1 MPTYQEAGVDI
12 TKADKLVEH
21 LGLSG
26 FGAVIDLEPKENT
39 VVLSCDGVGT
49 KILVAE
55 AQQDFTTIGIDCVA
69 MVVNDLLCQGARPHS
84 FLDYYATGRIS
95 LKKSKDIM
103 DGILKGCSIAG
114 CKLVG
119 GETAEMPGMYRG
131 HMFDLAGFGMGIMEK
146 MIPSFT
152 QGGETIIGIPSS
164 GPHSNGFSL
173 LRKTLPILDI
183 PLTPTRIYTK
193 EILDNLEHINAAA
206 HITGGGIHGNLTRI
220 LHGRKYELDFNLQG
234 WWADLKGR
242 FYNMERF
249 EFESTFNCGWG
260 MMFLTNDP
268 DKIDIPDAQVLG
280 KVL

>member
-12 TKADKLVEH
+12 TKADKLIEH

-103 DGILKGCSIAG
+103 DGSLKGCSIAG

-119 GETAEMPGMYRG
+119 GNNRRNE
-131 HMFDLAGFGMGIMEK
+131 
-146 MIPSFT
+146 
-152 QGGETIIGIPSS
+152 
-164 GPHSNGFSL
+164 
-173 LRKTLPILDI
+173 
-183 PLTPTRIYTK
+183 
-193 EILDNLEHINAAA
+193 
-206 HITGGGIHGNLTRI
+206 
-220 LHGRKYELDFNLQG
+220 
-234 WWADLKGR
+234 
-242 FYNMERF
+242 
-249 EFESTFNCGWG
+249 
-260 MMFLTNDP
+260 
-268 DKIDIPDAQVLG
+268 
-280 KVL
+280 